1 MSQALP
7 QEWRKSIEEIL
18 CEHVGALGS
27 MIFQEVLDA
36 TGFADREPTR
46 REALHLFEVLK
57 RELPSQLL
65 NTHVP
70 EQLLSILFGHQ
81 GETR

>member
-7 QEWRKSIEEIL
+7 QDWRQRIEEIL

-27 MIFQEVLDA
+27 MILQDVLDS
-36 TGFADREPTR
+36 TGFSDKEPTR
-46 REALHLFEVLK
+46 REALHVFEVLK

-65 NTHVP
+65 NSNVP

-81 GETR
+81 GGTP

>member
-7 QEWRKSIEEIL
+7 QDWRQRIEEIL

-27 MIFQEVLDA
+27 MIIQDVLDS
-36 TGFADREPTR
+36 TGFSDKEPTR
-46 REALHLFEVLK
+46 REALHIFEVLK

-65 NTHVP
+65 GNNVP

-81 GETR
+81 GGTR

>member
-7 QEWRKSIEEIL
+7 QDWRQRIEEIL

-27 MIFQEVLDA
+27 MIIQDVLDS
-36 TGFADREPTR
+36 TGFSDKEPNR

-57 RELPSQLL
+57 RELPSQLQSK
-65 NTHVP
+65 NVP
-70 EQLLSILFGHQ
+70 EQLLSILFGHP